1 MSLTV
6 NDWAQIEHVSRMAV
20 LAMCA
25 RGVAQTEF
33 DAQPEISRVVISV
46 TDLANPV
53 PTVDVEYFGSSPV
66 PLGGVSL

>member
-33 DAQPEISRVVISV
+33 DAQPQISRMVLTV
-46 TDLANPV
+46 TDLASPV
-53 PTVDVEYFGSSPV
+53 PTLEIEYFGQSPV